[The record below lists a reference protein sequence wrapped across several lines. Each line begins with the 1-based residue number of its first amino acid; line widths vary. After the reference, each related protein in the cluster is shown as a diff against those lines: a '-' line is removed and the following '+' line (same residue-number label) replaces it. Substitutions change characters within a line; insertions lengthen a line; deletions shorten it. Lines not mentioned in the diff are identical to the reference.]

1 MVDSVYSKHSF
12 KKAYQNQTPLL
23 SANLE
28 LMDQDSVD
36 VNSITIS
43 MLFISPDPWIAP
55 SHNPIDYK
63 LQPCWLPYSIT
74 IEMQFMTRLV

>member
-1 MVDSVYSKHSF
+1 MVDSVYSKHNF

-23 SANLE
+23 SASLE

-36 VNSITIS
+36 VNITIS

-63 LQPCWLPYSIT
+63 SQPRWLPYSIT